1 VERSAQ
7 AKTRTAQECG
17 VRAYNEAGD
26 VKFARTIRF
35 DAAPVAAE
43 RAALERSI
51 AAASG
56 SIAWRDDAPTGR
68 TYALVE
74 SPEPIELG
82 GSGTAY
88 EGAII
93 ALAVTPR
100 PPEAFPALLDA
111 FAGPGRPAGVR
122 GAERVAD
129 ELVLEWDPAVSAA
142 SLVVSV
148 LDTELRR
155 FAGSRVTRSLAPL
168 PTSVVAAVAADG
180 LGAPGIAADR
190 VLETYLEVRHG
201 RG

>member
-1 VERSAQ
+1 M
-7 AKTRTAQECG
+7 
-17 VRAYNEAGD
+17 RAYNEAGD

-56 SIAWRDDAPTGR
+56 SIVWRDDAPTGR

-74 SPEPIELG
+74 TPEPVELG

-88 EGAII
+88 GRAII

-100 PPEAFPALLDA
+100 PPEAFPALLEA
-111 FAGPGRPAGVR
+111 VAGAGRPVGVH
-122 GAERVAD
+122 GAERIGDA
-129 ELVLEWDPAVSAA
+129 LVIEWDPAVSAA
-142 SLVVSV
+142 SLVVAV
-148 LDTELRR
+148 LDAELRR

-168 PTSVVAAVAADG
+168 PTHIVAAVAAGG
-180 LGAPGIAADR
+180 LGAPEIAADR
-190 VLETYLEVRHG
+190 VLETYLGAPHG
-201 RG
+201 RD

>member
-1 VERSAQ
+1 
-7 AKTRTAQECG
+7 
-17 VRAYNEAGD
+17 

-43 RAALERSI
+43 RVALERSI

-56 SIAWRDDAPTGR
+56 SVVWRDDAPTGR

-74 SPEPIELG
+74 TPEPIELG

-88 EGAII
+88 GRAII

-111 FAGPGRPAGVR
+111 LGGSGRPGGVL
-122 GAERVAD
+122 GADRIGD
-129 ELVLEWDPAVSAA
+129 ELALEWDPTLSPA
-142 SLVVSV
+142 SLVMAV
-148 LDTELRR
+148 LDAELRR

-168 PTSVVAAVAADG
+168 PVSLSAAVAADG
-180 LGAPGIAADR
+180 LGAAEIAADR
-190 VLETYLEVRHG
+190 VLETYLGAPHG